1 MDRLD
6 AMRVFVAVA
15 DAGSLSAA
23 ARALKVPLPTVSR
36 KLAQL
41 EEHLGVS
48 LIVRTTRKFVLTEPG
63 RTYLESS
70 RRLLGEIETAE
81 RLAAGEYAT
90 PKGRLHVTAP
100 IVFGRL
106 YVLPVALAFLK
117 AYPEV
122 DLRLSLVDRI
132 VDMIEEGIDVALRI
146 AHLADSSL
154 IAARV
159 GAVKLVTCAAPAY
172 LKTNGASLHL
182 IGHPLRRRPLV
193 VPHRRRG
200 SRRSGALAARGH
212 DRGSRHR
219 RGDRGNRGRT
229 RAVLPGR
236 SRGQGRQ
243 AEARPAAVR
252 AAGDSGEPGASRGA
266 PDPAQ
271 GASVPRFRGA
281 TAAAEAG
288 GGAGVTVAQYRF
300 FLASRPSAKLM
311 ILPDLHCSRSCGKIC
326 RLTSTTSRQ

>member
-1 MDRLD
+1 M
-6 AMRVFVAVA
+6 
-15 DAGSLSAA
+15 
-23 ARALKVPLPTVSR
+23 
-36 KLAQL
+36 
-41 EEHLGVS
+41 
-48 LIVRTTRKFVLTEPG
+48 RTTRKFVLTEPG
-63 RTYLESS
+63 RTYLKSC
-70 RRLLGEIETAE
+70 RRLLGEVETAE
-81 RLAAGEYAT
+81 RMAAGEYAT

-132 VDMIEEGIDVALRI
+132 VDMIEEGIDVAVRI

-172 LKTNGASLHL
+172 LKDNGAPHAPDEL
-182 IGHPLRRRPLV
+182 IHHHCISSATMSAADRWSYRIDGEDRA
-193 VPHRRRG
+193 VPVR
-200 SRRSGALAARGH
+200 SRLAVTTAEAGI
-212 DRGSRHR
+212 DAAIAGI
-219 RGDRGNRGRT
+219 GVAP

-236 SRGQGRQ
+236 GRGQGRQ

-252 AAGDSGEPGASRGA
+252 ATGDSGEPGASRGA

-271 GASVPRFRGA
+271 GAGLPGFRERRDVPGLQVSLDTGSSWRRGR
-281 TAAAEAG
+281 G
-288 GGAGVTVAQYRF
+288 RD
-300 FLASRPSAKLM
+300 R
-311 ILPDLHCSRSCGKIC
+311 
-326 RLTSTTSRQ
+326 